1 MFNIG
6 LSRLLIIHSNKC
18 ICFLSLHFSY
28 ILLLF
33 LHFSILAFFNRAM
46 DILSKLRHNSNL
58 DILKITYYSL
68 FHSHLLYACQFLGQK
83 NQTSL
88 NRVLSRILGYIVF
101 RIFKKWHFFQSFT
114 QICLKIILFL
124 EKKAHFCQILQGAA
138 SNYQMLNSSELFP
151 AKPSPNTSK

>member
-33 LHFSILAFFNRAM
+33 LHFSILVFFNRAM
-46 DILSKLRHNSNL
+46 GILSKLRHNSNL

-101 RIFKKWHFFQSFT
+101 RIFKKWHFFFAKFYPD
-114 QICLKIILFL
+114 IYVLK
-124 EKKAHFCQILQGAA
+124 
-138 SNYQMLNSSELFP
+138 
-151 AKPSPNTSK
+151 